1 MKTHH
6 CVSIMIAA
14 VLIAL
19 IAACAPAPYQAV
31 PSDQV
36 KEAAANVGLKI
47 CKSEPLKTQVPGST
61 GGSAYVL
68 STDCSDTTPGNNLI
82 VVAESFES
90 AEARD
95 TAIRN
100 YSDTTIGRAAQKNG
114 FVTLGNYLVVPIGPR
129 DEAVFDLLFRQLRQ
143 LGAQ

>member
-1 MKTHH
+1 MKTQRY
-6 CVSIMIAA
+6 VSIVIVV

-19 IAACAPAPYQAV
+19 IAACAPAPFQAV
-31 PSDQV
+31 SSDQV

-47 CKSEPLKTQVPGST
+47 CRSEPLTTKAPGST
-61 GGSAYVL
+61 GGMTYVF
-68 STDCSDTTPGNNLI
+68 SIDCSDTASGNNLI
-82 VVAESFES
+82 VIAESFES

-100 YSDTTIGRAAQKNG
+100 YSDTTIGHAAQKNG

-129 DEAVFDLLFRQLRQ
+129 DEAVFDLLFRQLRK